1 MTNHDSF
8 KSTRVILRDSSGCK
22 ILVLFSMAVSDIT
35 VNHPMIGFWTMT
47 VKSSIIATIIQD

>member
-22 ILVLFSMAVSDIT
+22 ILVLFGMVVSDIT
-35 VNHPMIGFWTMT
+35 VNHPMIEVF
-47 VKSSIIATIIQD
+47 